1 MKIIQLTK
9 SDSSDSSDSKTAA
22 SIEQFEQ
29 LITLL
34 NERQLLQHTV
44 GTINN
49 DIIELDDSTLIG
61 KSFLTLLKRNKL
73 KSLRN

>member
-49 DIIELDDSTLIG
+49 DIIELYDSTL
-61 KSFLTLLKRNKL
+61 
-73 KSLRN
+73 